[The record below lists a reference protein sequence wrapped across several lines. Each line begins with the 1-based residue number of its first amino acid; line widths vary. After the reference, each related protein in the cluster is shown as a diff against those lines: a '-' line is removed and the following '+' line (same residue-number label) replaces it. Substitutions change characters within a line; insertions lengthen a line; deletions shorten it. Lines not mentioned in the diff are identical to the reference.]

1 MTNWYTENALYAY
14 LKQEKPNLLAYA
26 GWIAGHLQKAFD
38 KGRQIGA
45 AEPDLRN
52 ADELKRLGT
61 AVTAMVA
68 WFDAEKADT
77 GTFWDKAEL
86 CKYAEWAARKAI
98 GQDVGEF
105 EGIPRLFLVH
115 TNAAGEI
122 PQAPEKHTPTGAS
135 GGAAGSGDSD
145 RATS

>member
-1 MTNWYTENALYAY
+1 MTNWYTEQEVYRW
-14 LKQEKPNLLAYA
+14 LKAEKPNLLAYA
-26 GWIAGHLQKAFD
+26 GWITEHLQKAFK
-38 KGRQIGA
+38 KGEQIGG
-45 AEPDLRN
+45 AEPELRN
-52 ADELKRLGT
+52 ADELRRLGT

-77 GTFWDKAEL
+77 GTFWDKADL

-98 GQDVGEF
+98 GQDVGDF

-122 PQAPEKHTPTGAS
+122 PKSAETVEEPT
-135 GGAAGSGDSD
+135 
-145 RATS
+145 